1 MDQFVLFFLTW
12 MIGACF
18 GSFFMVVGL
27 RVPIRQSIVFPRSTC
42 SNCTHILETF
52 DLIPLFSY
60 LIQKGH
66 CRHCHAKISFFY
78 PLIELLT
85 GLLFVLA
92 FFRFDQQPKELIS
105 IFLLI
110 SFGIIFII
118 SDLRYFLLPD
128 SLMSLFFSATMII
141 RLWFHPLSLS
151 YYLKSGLAFFLFF
164 YFFYYFMND
173 KIGGGDVKIFGVLG
187 LFFGFESTLLILFI
201 ACLTS
206 LLTSLILFYF
216 KKISKQTPLPFA
228 PFIFLGSFIIA
239 LYGTDF
245 SNFFYSCLWFI

>member
-1 MDQFVLFFLTW
+1 MEHFLLIFLIW

-27 RVPIRQSIVFPRSTC
+27 RVPIKQSIVFPRSTC
-42 SNCTHILETF
+42 SNCTHILEPF

-60 LIQKGH
+60 LIQKGRCH
-66 CRHCHAKISFFY
+66 HCHERFSFLY
-78 PLIELLT
+78 PLTELLT
-85 GLLFVLA
+85 GLLFVLT
-92 FFRFDQQPKELIS
+92 FLKFYQQPKELIS
-105 IFLLI
+105 IFCLV
-110 SFGIIFII
+110 SFGIIFIV
-118 SDLRYFLLPD
+118 SDLHYFLLPD
-128 SLMSLFFSATMII
+128 SLMSLFFSVTLIV

-151 YYLKSGLAFFLFF
+151 YYLTSALTFFLFF
-164 YFFYYFMND
+164 YIFYYFMND

-206 LLTSLILFYF
+206 LLTSLTLFYF

-228 PFIFLGSFIIA
+228 PFIFLGSFIVA
-239 LYGTDF
+239 LYGTTF
-245 SNFFYSCLWFI
+245 SNFFYSCF